1 LEDRVTRPTA
11 DLAQANGL
19 LARMAAIVEFSND
32 AIIGVTLD
40 GAITDWNSAAGRI
53 YGYQAAEMIGRH
65 VSVLAPADRTD
76 EVAGMIDRLNRD
88 ERVDSY
94 ETVRVRKTG
103 ELLDVSVM
111 FSPIK
116 NDAGALIGASLII
129 RDISGRKQAERKL
142 HESEERFRVMAD
154 CSPVMI
160 WVSGPDTRCN
170 FFNKPWL
177 EFTGRTLEQEIGH
190 GWSEGVHPED
200 LQRCADIYL
209 LAFAARKPFRMEYR
223 LKRGDD
229 AYRWILDI
237 GVPRTEADGSFAGYI
252 GSCVDI
258 TERRQSE
265 ERFRLT
271 VEAAPNAMV
280 MVNHQGKIVLV
291 NAQTEEAFGYS
302 RDELLGQSV
311 EILVPQSYRKS
322 HPGLRENFFAEPRG
336 RLMGAGRDLY
346 GQRKN
351 GTRFPVEI
359 GLNPIQTE
367 EGTWV
372 LSSIVDITERKWA
385 ETALLRLNVELE
397 ERVQQRTEIA
407 EQKAAAL
414 EASEKEIRRSL
425 EEKESLLGEIHH
437 RVKNNLQ
444 VISSLLNLEAGRTQN
459 PEVRAVCAQCQGRIQ
474 SMALIHEQLC
484 RSGDMGKIDFRG
496 YVECLAKETL
506 RSSNR
511 DPGSVSLRV
520 EAEPVNLS
528 LESAIPC
535 GLIVNELLSNSLKHA
550 FQEGSSGEVLIRF
563 DTRDDGYSL
572 IVDDNGRPLPAD
584 LMTREPSTMGLRLV
598 KALTRQL
605 DGNLRIGDAGEPKFQ
620 LTFPRGCGPRE
631 WTNKP

>member
-1 LEDRVTRPTA
+1 
-11 DLAQANGL
+11 
-19 LARMAAIVEFSND
+19 
-32 AIIGVTLD
+32 
-40 GAITDWNSAAGRI
+40 
-53 YGYQAAEMIGRH
+53 
-65 VSVLAPADRTD
+65 
-76 EVAGMIDRLNRD
+76 
-88 ERVDSY
+88 
-94 ETVRVRKTG
+94 
-103 ELLDVSVM
+103 
-111 FSPIK
+111 
-116 NDAGALIGASLII
+116 
-129 RDISGRKQAERKL
+129 
-142 HESEERFRVMAD
+142 
-154 CSPVMI
+154 
-160 WVSGPDTRCN
+160 
-170 FFNKPWL
+170 
-177 EFTGRTLEQEIGH
+177 
-190 GWSEGVHPED
+190 
-200 LQRCADIYL
+200 
-209 LAFAARKPFRMEYR
+209 
-223 LKRGDD
+223 
-229 AYRWILDI
+229 
-237 GVPRTEADGSFAGYI
+237 
-252 GSCVDI
+252 
-258 TERRQSE
+258 
-265 ERFRLT
+265 
-271 VEAAPNAMV
+271 
-280 MVNHQGKIVLV
+280 
-291 NAQTEEAFGYS
+291 
-302 RDELLGQSV
+302 
-311 EILVPQSYRKS
+311 
-322 HPGLRENFFAEPRG
+322 
-336 RLMGAGRDLY
+336 MGAGRDLY

-484 RSGDMGKIDFRG
+484 RSGDMRKIDFRG

-563 DTRDDGYSL
+563 DLGIIL
-572 IVDDNGRPLPAD
+572 HHH
-584 LMTREPSTMGLRLV
+584 
-598 KALTRQL
+598 K
-605 DGNLRIGDAGEPKFQ
+605 
-620 LTFPRGCGPRE
+620 
-631 WTNKP
+631 